1 MVRFGTCSWKYDS
14 WTGIVYSGFEENH
27 LIGYSKSFNTVEVD
41 QWFWSLFNDA
51 PPKLP
56 AAATV
61 KEYAESVDQNFR
73 FTIKAPNSL
82 TLTHYYNRSGS
93 KELTVN
99 PYFLSPELNEKFFR
113 SIDPLGEKAGVII
126 YQFEYLNK
134 QKMRSQEEFQA
145 LVYEFVKNI
154 DRRYKIGI
162 EIRNPNY
169 LNRRF
174 FDFLAGEKIIPV
186 FLEGYYMP
194 PVTEYIYNYLP
205 GIETD
210 IVLRLHGPDRSG
222 IEQKTNNIWN
232 TIVEPK
238 DSVIAQLVRLL
249 RFLKERETDIYVNVN
264 NHFEGSAPLTIQKI
278 KEIMEAE

>member
-278 KEIMEAE
+278 KENMEAE

>member
-113 SIDPLGEKAGVII
+113 SIDPLAEKAGVII

-222 IEQKTNNIWN
+222 IEQKTKNIWN

>member
-113 SIDPLGEKAGVII
+113 SIDPLAKKAGVII

-222 IEQKTNNIWN
+222 IEQKTKNIWN

-249 RFLKERETDIYVNVN
+249 RFLKERESDIYVNVN

>member
-14 WTGIVYSGFEENH
+14 WTGIVYSGFQENH
-27 LIGYSKSFNTVEVD
+27 LIEYSKMFNTVEVD

-56 AAATV
+56 QPSTV
-61 KEYAESVDQNFR
+61 NEYALSVTDDFR

-82 TLTHYYNRSGS
+82 TLTHYYNRAGN
-93 KELTVN
+93 KELQVN
-99 PYFLSPELNEKFFR
+99 PHFLSPELNEKFFR
-113 SIDPLGEKAGVII
+113 SIDPLGDKAGVII

-134 QKMRSQEEFQA
+134 QKMRSQEEFQG

-154 DRRYKIGI
+154 DRRYRIGI

-174 FDFLAGEKIIPV
+174 FDFLAGEEIIPV

-194 PVTEYIYNYLP
+194 PVAEYIYNYLP

-210 IVLRLHGPDRSG
+210 IVIRLHGPDRSG

-232 TIVEPK
+232 QIVEPK
-238 DSVIAQLVRLL
+238 DSVISQLVRLL
-249 RFLKERETDIYVNVN
+249 GFLREKETDIYINVN

-278 KEIMEAE
+278 KESLETE